1 MTIRE
6 KLGQMVM
13 AGFPGETLDD
23 EFRELIR
30 SYNVTNI
37 ILFSHNIKDR
47 EQLRGLCR
55 EIQDEVCAAAGV
67 PALIAIDQEGGM
79 VSRLPKDMTGIP
91 GAMAVAATG
100 DPENAYRI
108 GSLTARGLRSV
119 GVNFNLAPSLDINSN
134 RDNPV
139 IGVRSYGDTAETVS
153 AYGIRMMRGLLDGGV
168 LSAVKHFPGH
178 GDTAVDSH
186 VGLPRVEKTERE
198 LMECELI
205 PFRRAI
211 EAGAPCVMTSHILF
225 PKLEKEKIPATMSG
239 RILTGLLR
247 GKLGFDGLIITDCLE
262 MGAIRDCYGT
272 EKGALAAVNAG
283 ADMVCIS
290 HTASLAESAIETM
303 ERALRNGELSMER
316 VDEAVRRV
324 RRVRAMCRAFPEDLS
339 PGQREEDRREAE
351 RVSLNSITAVRL
363 HGEMPILGPDTLYA
377 GSYAARSTLASS
389 SVDRSLSFP
398 HFLAERLGGTP
409 LVTPIDPNPEEIEKV
424 LAAAASLRCRNA
436 VVGLYNGQ
444 FNRGQLSLVGA
455 LCEAGLRVAAVSL
468 RNPYDLSMADER
480 ADAFAAYE
488 YTELAFGSLV
498 RLFRERKRPE
508 GKLSVRL

>member
-1 MTIRE
+1 
-6 KLGQMVM
+6 
-13 AGFPGETLDD
+13 
-23 EFRELIR
+23 
-30 SYNVTNI
+30 
-37 ILFSHNIKDR
+37 
-47 EQLRGLCR
+47 
-55 EIQDEVCAAAGV
+55 
-67 PALIAIDQEGGM
+67 
-79 VSRLPKDMTGIP
+79 
-91 GAMAVAATG
+91 
-100 DPENAYRI
+100 
-108 GSLTARGLRSV
+108 
-119 GVNFNLAPSLDINSN
+119 
-134 RDNPV
+134 
-139 IGVRSYGDTAETVS
+139 
-153 AYGIRMMRGLLDGGV
+153 
-168 LSAVKHFPGH
+168 
-178 GDTAVDSH
+178 
-186 VGLPRVEKTERE
+186 
-198 LMECELI
+198 
-205 PFRRAI
+205 
-211 EAGAPCVMTSHILF
+211 
-225 PKLEKEKIPATMSG
+225 
-239 RILTGLLR
+239 
-247 GKLGFDGLIITDCLE
+247 
-262 MGAIRDCYGT
+262 
-272 EKGALAAVNAG
+272 
-283 ADMVCIS
+283 
-290 HTASLAESAIETM
+290 M

-363 HGEMPILGPDTLYA
+363 HGEMPVLGPDTLYA

-444 FNRGQLSLVGA
+444 FNRGELSLVGA